1 MIWPTEVQQ
10 CASSVIPV
18 HPMSELDQQQLL
30 AKMNQMFLNRDN
42 PQHIQQAAHAWAR
55 RKKITVARP
64 DLQDGLVVVGFA
76 GGGGSCEGIKQALG
90 YEPHIAMNHNPVA
103 MAMHAINHPRTLHYP
118 EDIFSVDPL

>member
-18 HPMSELDQQQLL
+18 HPMSELEQQQLL

-55 RKKITVARP
+55 RKEITVARP
-64 DLQDGLVVVGFA
+64 DLQDVL
-76 GGGGSCEGIKQALG
+76 Q
-90 YEPHIAMNHNPVA
+90 
-103 MAMHAINHPRTLHYP
+103 RQ
-118 EDIFSVDPL
+118 